1 MKFLKIF
8 MIQLPRVDNE
18 NINEKFR
25 DLMIK
30 KELSPIRQ
38 ENFQISFSKR
48 FNDKS
53 F

>member
-1 MKFLKIF
+1 

-38 ENFQISFSKR
+38 ENFQTSFSKR